1 MSGELREMRYD
12 IDGLTLGL
20 QHIYRVARGKQDRA
34 RNKGDFECLYLND
47 ILGAIDEMYDL
58 VADIDKLKKEK
69 DEIIEEYECYKSTT
83 DSTIG
88 ELQGEI
94 EELKAGVL

>member
-1 MSGELREMRYD
+1 MPSKPELCQKIYKQMEEIKELREENEELK
-12 IDGLTLGL
+12 DGFTKEEASVFLEE
-20 QHIYRVARGKQDRA
+20 
-34 RNKGDFECLYLND
+34 NE
-47 ILGAIDEMYDL
+47 
-58 VADIDKLKKEK
+58 KLKKEK

-94 EELKAGVL
+94 EELKADVL

>member
-1 MSGELREMRYD
+1 MEIRPTHTFLKELREENEE
-12 IDGLTLGL
+12 L
-20 QHIYRVARGKQDRA
+20 
-34 RNKGDFECLYLND
+34 KGGFTKEEASVFLEEN
-47 ILGAIDEMYDL
+47 E
-58 VADIDKLKKEK
+58 KLKKEK

-94 EELKAGVL
+94 EELKKATL